1 MVYVVYAILFAQV
14 FTSVV
19 ILGKNLVIKFKEFR
33 GRDKVVPMEEIQDSV
48 ETGNDI
54 YSPKT

>member
-1 MVYVVYAILFAQV
+1 MYVVYAILFAQV